1 MKRMLSLWVASVVT
15 VIIASAQVGEAPV
28 RTETVP
34 AHTVKLWDNAT
45 APHSNGITMP
55 ETEPSPNRIANTS
68 EAVLYI
74 YPADKSVDRGL
85 AVVICP
91 GGGYARLA
99 MDHEGH
105 LMARWFAE
113 NGVTAAVLK
122 YRMPNGH
129 PEVPLEDAERALRVM
144 MGLEAGATGFTA
156 DRVGI
161 VGSSAGGH
169 LAAMTST
176 MAATKPAFSILFYPV
191 ITGEAGRCH
200 KGSFDRLLGENR
212 SEEQTAYYSLQN
224 RVTAATPPAL
234 LLLSDDDRTV
244 PTVSST
250 SYYNALKDNGVRA
263 SMHIYPSGG
272 HGWGIRDGFVYR
284 EPWQQAV
291 LDWLETLK

>member
-1 MKRMLSLWVASVVT
+1 MKRIFSLWVALAASVV
-15 VIIASAQVGEAPV
+15 ASAQVAV
-28 RTETVP
+28 VTNP
-34 AHTVKLWDNAT
+34 AKNTPSRIVKIWDNAT
-45 APHSNGITMP
+45 APHSNGITTP